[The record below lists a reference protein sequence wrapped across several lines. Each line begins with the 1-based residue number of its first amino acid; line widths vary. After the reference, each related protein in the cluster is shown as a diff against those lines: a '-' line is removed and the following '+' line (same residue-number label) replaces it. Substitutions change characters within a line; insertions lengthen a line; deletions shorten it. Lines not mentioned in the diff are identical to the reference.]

1 MREARRIGEE
11 AVVAKAGW
19 CDIEQTWVWVNE
31 DGGDANGHDASHI
44 SKVYEADAKPAG
56 SSEFEAQAGKVA
68 DDVGQGLE
76 EAGKQ
81 LGDFAQQAW
90 AWGKKQANS
99 EGPKSE

>member
-19 CDIEQTWVWVNE
+19 CDIEQAGVWVN
-31 DGGDANGHDASHI
+31 DDASHI